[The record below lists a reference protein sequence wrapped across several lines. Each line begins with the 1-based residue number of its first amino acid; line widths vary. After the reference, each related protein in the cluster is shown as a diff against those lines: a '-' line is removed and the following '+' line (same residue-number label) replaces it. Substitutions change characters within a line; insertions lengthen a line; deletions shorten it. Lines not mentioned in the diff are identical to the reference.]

1 MALRS
6 SLSDI
11 SLAVTLH
18 NLLNK
23 FPLPTFTAGGLGPP
37 ASLLQS
43 TNASE
48 SGPETALK
56 EVEIKTKDNLSSVK
70 GLFIHPWISPL
81 LDQEFSYGTDS
92 LDRTTRALRLVT
104 RLQQPFGALLLQL
117 VSRTRYKRVV
127 ADCLI
132 MAQIRKETSLTELI
146 DAIRTTVDI
155 Q

>member
-56 EVEIKTKDNLSSVK
+56 EVETKTKDNLSSVK
-70 GLFIHPWISPL
+70 GLLLIHPWISPL
-81 LDQEFSYGTDS
+81 LDQFSYGTGS
-92 LDRTTRALRLVT
+92 LDGMTLALRLVT
-104 RLQQPFGALLLQL
+104 RLQQPFGALLLQP

-146 DAIRTTVDI
+146 DGIRTTVDI